1 MLNEQNVQTGGSK
14 PMFKSLHG
22 CQQKGFNRNCL
33 NYCLQRDVL

>member
-14 PMFKSLHG
+14 PMLKSLRG
-22 CQQKGFNRNCL
+22 CQQKGFNCHFL